1 MKYITAN
8 KIIDSNGK
16 VWFVQDVKTKYF
28 PERKVLIAI
37 AEKWV
42 TDYQAIGDRS
52 RLREIETIEVP
63 FKEIQIKKEPFE
75 RIVNIIF

>member
-1 MKYITAN
+1 MKYLTAN
-8 KIIDSNGK
+8 KIMDSNGK
-16 VWFVQDVKTKYF
+16 VWFVRDVKEYF
-28 PERKVLIAI
+28 PEIKILIAV

-52 RLREIETIEVP
+52 RIREIETIEVP
-63 FKEIQIKKEPFE
+63 FKEIQIKTEPFE